1 MAKINKNKN
10 KNEVLLEAKGLY
22 KSYTQTSGFFVR
34 KQRVIKALNNVSLF
48 IKPGETLAI
57 VGESGSGKSTLARC
71 LLQLQAFEQGELF
84 FKGKNL
90 TSLDEKDKKHLKRH
104 IQMVFQDP
112 YASLNPRMKIEEI
125 LEEGLVIHD
134 LGNKKVRQTKVRSM
148 IKKVGLTVAD
158 LQKYPHQFSG
168 GQRQRIGI
176 ARALIVEPEL
186 VICDEPV
193 SALDVSIQAQ
203 ILLLL
208 KDLQKELGLSYL
220 FISHD
225 LRVVRHMADRIV
237 VMHQGK
243 IVELGLTKS
252 IYEKPKANY
261 TRELLNAIPGKHFKF
276 KVS

>member
-1 MAKINKNKN
+1 MMIKNI
-10 KNEVLLEAKGLY
+10 KNEMLLEAKSLY
-22 KSYTQTSGFFVR
+22 KTYTQTSGFFVR
-34 KQRVIKALNNVSLF
+34 RQRIIKALNNVSLS
-48 IKPGETLAI
+48 IKKGETLAI

-71 LLQLQAFEQGELF
+71 LLQLLSLDQGEIY
-84 FKGKNL
+84 FKGQNL
-90 TSLDEKDKKHLKRH
+90 NSLDARDKKHLKRH

-112 YASLNPRMKIEEI
+112 YASLNPRMKIGEI
-125 LEEGLVIHD
+125 LEEGLLIHG
-134 LGNKKVRQTKVRSM
+134 LGNKISRDKKIRDM
-148 IKKVGLTVAD
+148 IKKVGLTIAD
-158 LQKYPHQFSG
+158 LTKYPHQFSG

-176 ARALIVEPEL
+176 ARALIIEPEL

-208 KDLQKELGLSYL
+208 KALQKELDLSYL

-237 VMHQGK
+237 VMHQGE
-243 IVELGLTKS
+243 IVEQGSTKG

>member
-1 MAKINKNKN
+1 MAKIN

-22 KSYTQTSGFFVR
+22 KTYMQTSGFFVR
-34 KQRVIKALNNVSLF
+34 KQRVIKALNNVSLS

-71 LLQLQAFEQGELF
+71 LLQLLSFDQGELF

-90 TSLDEKDKKHLKRH
+90 TSLDEKDKKHLKRQ

-176 ARALIVEPEL
+176 ARALIVAPEL

-225 LRVVRHMADRIV
+225 LRVVRHMADRIA
-237 VMHQGK
+237 VMHQGQ
-243 IVELGLTKS
+243 IVEQGFTKS

>member
-1 MAKINKNKN
+1 MASKQI
-10 KNEVLLEAKGLY
+10 KNEMLLEAKGLY
-22 KSYTQTSGFFVR
+22 KTYTQTSGFFVR
-34 KQRVIKALNNVSLF
+34 RQRTIKALNNVSLS
-48 IKPGETLAI
+48 IKKGETLAI

-71 LLQLQAFEQGELF
+71 LLQLLSLDQGELF

-90 TSLDEKDKKHLKRH
+90 KTLKIEDKKDLKRQ

-112 YASLNPRMKIEEI
+112 YASLNPRMKIGEI
-125 LEEGLVIHD
+125 LEEGLLIHG
-134 LGNKKVRQTKVRSM
+134 LGDKISRDKKIRDM
-148 IKKVGLTVAD
+148 IKKVGLEVAD
-158 LQKYPHQFSG
+158 LTKYPHQFSG

-176 ARALIVEPEL
+176 ARALIVDPEL

-208 KDLQKELGLSYL
+208 KELQKELGLSYL

-225 LRVVRHMADRIV
+225 LRVVRHMADHIV

-243 IVELGLTKS
+243 IVEQGSVKS
-252 IYEKPKANY
+252 IYEKPKAHY
-261 TRELLNAIPGKHFKF
+261 TRELLNAIPGNHFKF

>member
-1 MAKINKNKN
+1 MAKIV

-22 KSYTQTSGFFVR
+22 KTYTQTSGFFVK
-34 KQRVIKALNNVSLF
+34 KQRVIKALNNVSLS
-48 IKPGETLAI
+48 IKKGETLAI

-71 LLQLQAFEQGELF
+71 LLQLLSLDQGELF

-90 TSLDEKDKKHLKRH
+90 TTLDEEGKKYLKRH

-112 YASLNPRMKIEEI
+112 YASLNPRMKIAEI
-125 LEEGLVIHD
+125 LEEGLLIHD
-134 LGNKKVRQTKVRSM
+134 LGHKIVRDKKMRDM
-148 IKKVGLTVAD
+148 IKKVGLEVSD
-158 LQKYPHQFSG
+158 LNKYPHQFSG

-208 KDLQKELGLSYL
+208 KELQKELGLSYL

-225 LRVVRHMADRIV
+225 LRVVRHMADSIA

-243 IVELGLTKS
+243 IVEQGSIKG
-252 IYEKPKANY
+252 IYEKPKAHY
-261 TRELLNAIPGKHFKF
+261 TRELLNAIPGNHFKF

>member
-1 MAKINKNKN
+1 M
-10 KNEVLLEAKGLY
+10 LLEARGLY
-22 KSYTQTSGFFVR
+22 KTYTQTSGFLVR
-34 KQRVIKALNNVSLF
+34 RQRIIKALNNVSLS
-48 IKPGETLAI
+48 IKRGETLAI

-71 LLQLQAFEQGELF
+71 LLQLLSLDEGELF
-84 FKGKNL
+84 FKVKNL
-90 TSLDEKDKKHLKRH
+90 KTLNVKEKKDLKRQ

-112 YASLNPRMKIEEI
+112 YASLNPRMKIGEI
-125 LEEGLVIHD
+125 LEEGLLIHG
-134 LGNKKVRQTKVRSM
+134 LGNKTSRDKKIRDM
-148 IKKVGLTVAD
+148 IKKVGLEVAD
-158 LQKYPHQFSG
+158 LTKYPHQFSG

-208 KDLQKELGLSYL
+208 KELQKELGLSYL

-225 LRVVRHMADRIV
+225 LRVVRHMADHIV

-243 IVELGLTKS
+243 IVEQGSVKS
-252 IYEKPKANY
+252 IYAKPKAHY
-261 TRELLNAIPGKHFKF
+261 TRELLNAIPGKHFNF

>member
-1 MAKINKNKN
+1 MAKII

-22 KSYTQTSGFFVR
+22 KTYTQTSGFFVR
-34 KQRVIKALNNVSLF
+34 KQRTIKALNNVSLS
-48 IKPGETLAI
+48 IKKGETLAI

-71 LLQLQAFEQGELF
+71 LLQLLSLDQGELF

-90 TSLDEKDKKHLKRH
+90 TSLDVKDKKYLKRH

-112 YASLNPRMKIEEI
+112 YASLNPRMKIAEI
-125 LEEGLVIHD
+125 LEEGLLIHD
-134 LGNKKVRQTKVRSM
+134 LGNKISRDKKMRDM
-148 IKKVGLTVAD
+148 IKKVGLEVSD
-158 LQKYPHQFSG
+158 LNKYPHQFSG

-208 KDLQKELGLSYL
+208 KELQKELGLSYL

-225 LRVVRHMADRIV
+225 LRVVRHMADSIA

-243 IVELGLTKS
+243 IVEQGSIKG

-261 TRELLNAIPGKHFKF
+261 TRELLNAIPGNHFKF

>member
-1 MAKINKNKN
+1 MAKINKNA
-10 KNEVLLEAKGLY
+10 VLLEAKGLY
-22 KSYTQTSGFFVR
+22 KTYTQTSGFFVR
-34 KQRVIKALNNVSLF
+34 KQRVIKALNNVSLS

-71 LLQLQAFEQGELF
+71 LLQLLSFDQGELF

-90 TSLDEKDKKHLKRH
+90 TSLDEKDKKHLKRQ

-148 IKKVGLTVAD
+148 IRKVGLTVPD

-225 LRVVRHMADRIV
+225 LRVVRHMADRIA

-243 IVELGLTKS
+243 IVEQGITKS

>member
-1 MAKINKNKN
+1 MISKHI
-10 KNEVLLEAKGLY
+10 KNEMLLEAKNLY
-22 KSYTQTSGFFVR
+22 KTYTQTSGFFVR
-34 KQRVIKALNNVSLF
+34 RQRTIKALNNLSLS
-48 IKPGETLAI
+48 IKKGETLAI

-71 LLQLQAFEQGELF
+71 LLQLLSLDEGELF

-90 TSLDEKDKKHLKRH
+90 KTLKIEDKKDLKRQ

-112 YASLNPRMKIEEI
+112 YASLNPRMKIGEI
-125 LEEGLVIHD
+125 LEEGLLIHG
-134 LGNKKVRQTKVRSM
+134 LGDKTSRDKKIRDM
-148 IKKVGLTVAD
+148 IKKVGLEFAD
-158 LQKYPHQFSG
+158 LTKYPHQFSG

-176 ARALIVEPEL
+176 ARALIVDPEL

-208 KDLQKELGLSYL
+208 KELQKELGLSYL

-225 LRVVRHMADRIV
+225 LRVVRHMADHIV

-243 IVELGLTKS
+243 IVEQGSVKN
-252 IYEKPKANY
+252 IYEKPKASY

>member
-1 MAKINKNKN
+1 MAKINTNA
-10 KNEVLLEAKGLY
+10 VLLEAKGLY

-34 KQRVIKALNNVSLF
+34 KQRVINALNNVSLS

-71 LLQLQAFEQGELF
+71 LLQLQSFDQGELF

-90 TSLDEKDKKHLKRH
+90 TSLDGKDKKHLKRQ

-148 IKKVGLTVAD
+148 IRKVGLTVAD

-243 IVELGLTKS
+243 VVEQGLTKS
-252 IYEKPKANY
+252 IYEKPKVNY

>member
-1 MAKINKNKN
+1 MAKKIDQ
-10 KNEVLLEAKGLY
+10 NEMLLEAKGLY
-22 KSYTQTSGFFVR
+22 KTYTQTSGFFVR
-34 KQRVIKALNNVSLF
+34 KQRIIKALNKVSLS
-48 IKPGETLAI
+48 IKKGQTLAV
-57 VGESGSGKSTLARC
+57 VGESGSGKSSLARC
-71 LLQLQAFEQGELF
+71 LLQLQAIDQGELF
-84 FKGKNL
+84 FKGQNM
-90 TSLDEKDKKHLKRH
+90 TSLNKLDSKSLKRD

-125 LEEGLVIHD
+125 LEEGLVIHE
-134 LGNKKVRQTKVRSM
+134 LGNKKARQVKVRDM
-148 IKKVGLTVAD
+148 IKKVGLSVAD
-158 LQKYPHQFSG
+158 LNKYPHQFSG

-176 ARALIVEPEL
+176 ARALIVEPQL

-208 KDLQKELGLSYL
+208 KDLQKEFNLSYL

-225 LRVVRHMADRIV
+225 LRVVRHMADEII

-243 IVELGLTKS
+243 IVEQGPTKG

-261 TRELLNAIPGKHFKF
+261 TRELLNAIPGKHFNF

>member
-1 MAKINKNKN
+1 MAKIV
-10 KNEVLLEAKGLY
+10 KNEVLLEATGLY
-22 KSYTQTSGFFVR
+22 KTYTQTSGFFVR
-34 KQRVIKALNNVSLF
+34 KQRTIKALNNVSLS
-48 IKPGETLAI
+48 IKKGETLAI

-71 LLQLQAFEQGELF
+71 LLQLLSLDQGELF

-90 TSLDEKDKKHLKRH
+90 NSLDTEGKKYLKRH

-112 YASLNPRMKIEEI
+112 YASLNPRMKISEI
-125 LEEGLVIHD
+125 LEEGLLIHD
-134 LGNKKVRQTKVRSM
+134 LGNKILRDKKMRDM
-148 IKKVGLTVAD
+148 IKKVGLELSD
-158 LQKYPHQFSG
+158 LNKYPHQFSG

-208 KDLQKELGLSYL
+208 KELQKELGLSYL

-225 LRVVRHMADRIV
+225 LRVVRHMADRIA

-243 IVELGLTKS
+243 IVEQGSVKG

-261 TRELLNAIPGKHFKF
+261 TRELLNAIPGNHFKF

>member
-1 MAKINKNKN
+1 MAKMF

-22 KSYTQTSGFFVR
+22 KTYTQTSGFFVR
-34 KQRVIKALNNVSLF
+34 KQRVIKALNNVSLS
-48 IKPGETLAI
+48 IKKGETLAI

-71 LLQLQAFEQGELF
+71 LLQLLSLDQGELF

-90 TSLDEKDKKHLKRH
+90 TTLDVEGKKYLKRH

-112 YASLNPRMKIEEI
+112 YASLNPRMKIAEI
-125 LEEGLVIHD
+125 LEEGLLIHD
-134 LGNKKVRQTKVRSM
+134 LGNKIVRDKKMRDM
-148 IKKVGLTVAD
+148 IKKVGLEVSD
-158 LQKYPHQFSG
+158 LNKYPHQFSG

-208 KDLQKELGLSYL
+208 KELQKELGLSYL

-225 LRVVRHMADRIV
+225 LRVVRHMADSIA

-243 IVELGLTKS
+243 IVEQGSIKG

-261 TRELLNAIPGKHFKF
+261 TRELLNAIPGNHFKF

>member
-1 MAKINKNKN
+1 MAKINKNA
-10 KNEVLLEAKGLY
+10 VLLEAKGLY
-22 KSYTQTSGFFVR
+22 KTYTQTSGFFVK
-34 KQRVIKALNNVSLF
+34 KQRIIKALNNVSLS
-48 IKPGETLAI
+48 IKKGETLAI

-71 LLQLQAFEQGELF
+71 LLQLLSLDEGELF

-90 TSLDEKDKKHLKRH
+90 TSLDVEGKKYLKRH

-112 YASLNPRMKIEEI
+112 YASLNPRMKIAEI
-125 LEEGLVIHD
+125 LEEGLLIHD
-134 LGNKKVRQTKVRSM
+134 LGNKIVRDKKMRDM
-148 IKKVGLTVAD
+148 IKKVGLEASD
-158 LQKYPHQFSG
+158 LNKYPHQFSG

-208 KDLQKELGLSYL
+208 KELQKELGLSYL

-225 LRVVRHMADRIV
+225 LRVVRHMADSIA

-243 IVELGLTKS
+243 IVEQGSIKG

-261 TRELLNAIPGKHFKF
+261 TRELLNAIPGNHFKF

>member
-1 MAKINKNKN
+1 MAKIN

-22 KSYTQTSGFFVR
+22 KTYTQTSGFFVR
-34 KQRVIKALNNVSLF
+34 KQRVIKALNNFSLS

-71 LLQLQAFEQGELF
+71 LLQLQAFDQGELL
-84 FKGKNL
+84 FKRKNL
-90 TSLDEKDKKHLKRH
+90 TSLDVKEKKHLKRH

-134 LGNKKVRQTKVRSM
+134 LGDKKLRQKKVRDM
-148 IKKVGLTVAD
+148 IKKVGLSVAD
-158 LQKYPHQFSG
+158 LKKYPHQFSG

-243 IVELGLTKS
+243 IVEQGYTKS

>member
-1 MAKINKNKN
+1 MAKML

-22 KSYTQTSGFFVR
+22 KTYTQTSGFFVK
-34 KQRVIKALNNVSLF
+34 KQRVIKALNNVSLS
-48 IKPGETLAI
+48 IKKGETLAI

-71 LLQLQAFEQGELF
+71 LLQLLSLDQGELF

-90 TSLDEKDKKHLKRH
+90 NSLDVKDKKYLKRH

-112 YASLNPRMKIEEI
+112 YASLNPRMKISEI
-125 LEEGLVIHD
+125 LEEGLLIHN
-134 LGNKKVRQTKVRSM
+134 LGNKIVRDKKMRDM
-148 IKKVGLTVAD
+148 IKKVGLEVSD
-158 LQKYPHQFSG
+158 LNKYPHQFSG

-208 KDLQKELGLSYL
+208 KELQKELGLSYL

-225 LRVVRHMADRIV
+225 LRVVRHMADSIA

-243 IVELGLTKS
+243 IVEQGSIKG

-261 TRELLNAIPGKHFKF
+261 TRELLNAIPGNHFKF

>member
-1 MAKINKNKN
+1 MAKKID
-10 KNEVLLEAKGLY
+10 KNEMLLEAKGLY
-22 KSYTQTSGFFVR
+22 KTYTQTSGFFVR
-34 KQRVIKALNNVSLF
+34 KQRIIKALNNVSLS
-48 IKPGETLAI
+48 IKKGQTLAV
-57 VGESGSGKSTLARC
+57 VGESGSGKSSLARC
-71 LLQLQAFEQGELF
+71 LLQLQAIDQGELF
-84 FKGKNL
+84 FKGQNM
-90 TSLDEKDKKHLKRH
+90 TSLNKLDSKSLKRD

-125 LEEGLVIHD
+125 LEEGLVIHE
-134 LGNKKVRQTKVRSM
+134 LGNKKARQVKVRDM
-148 IKKVGLTVAD
+148 IKKVGLSVAD
-158 LQKYPHQFSG
+158 LNKYPHQFSG

-176 ARALIVEPEL
+176 ARALIVEPQL

-208 KDLQKELGLSYL
+208 KDLQKEFNLSYL

-225 LRVVRHMADRIV
+225 LRVVRHMADEMI

-243 IVELGLTKS
+243 IVEQGPTKG

-261 TRELLNAIPGKHFKF
+261 TRELLNAIPGKHFNF

>member
-1 MAKINKNKN
+1 MAKINKN
-10 KNEVLLEAKGLY
+10 ELLLEAKGLY
-22 KSYTQTSGFFVR
+22 KTYTQTSGFFVR
-34 KQRVIKALNNVSLF
+34 KQRFIKALNNVSLS

-71 LLQLQAFEQGELF
+71 LLQLLSFDQGELF

-90 TSLDEKDKKHLKRH
+90 TSLDVKDKKYLKRQ

-148 IKKVGLTVAD
+148 IKKVGLTVPD

-243 IVELGLTKS
+243 IVEQGLTKS

>member
-1 MAKINKNKN
+1 MASKQI
-10 KNEVLLEAKGLY
+10 KNEMLLEAKGLY
-22 KSYTQTSGFFVR
+22 KTYTQTSGFFVR
-34 KQRVIKALNNVSLF
+34 RQRTIKALNNVSLS
-48 IKPGETLAI
+48 IKKGETLAI

-71 LLQLQAFEQGELF
+71 LLQLLSLDQGELF

-90 TSLDEKDKKHLKRH
+90 KTLKIEDKKDLKRQ

-112 YASLNPRMKIEEI
+112 YASLNPRMKIGEI
-125 LEEGLVIHD
+125 LEEGLLIHG
-134 LGNKKVRQTKVRSM
+134 LGDKISRDKKIRDM
-148 IKKVGLTVAD
+148 IKKVGLSVSD
-158 LQKYPHQFSG
+158 LTKYPHQFSG

-176 ARALIVEPEL
+176 ARALIVDPEL

-208 KDLQKELGLSYL
+208 KELQKELGLSYL

-225 LRVVRHMADRIV
+225 LRVVRHMADHIV

-243 IVELGLTKS
+243 IVEQGSVKS
-252 IYEKPKANY
+252 IYEKPKAHY
-261 TRELLNAIPGKHFKF
+261 TRELLNAIPGNHFKF

>member
-1 MAKINKNKN
+1 MVKINTKA
-10 KNEVLLEAKGLY
+10 VLLEAKGLY
-22 KSYTQTSGFFVR
+22 KTYTQTSGFFVK
-34 KQRVIKALNNVSLF
+34 KQRIIKALNNVSLS
-48 IKPGETLAI
+48 IKKGETLAI

-71 LLQLQAFEQGELF
+71 LLQLLSFDKGELF

-90 TSLDEKDKKHLKRH
+90 TSLDDKDKKHLKRQ

-134 LGNKKVRQTKVRSM
+134 LGNKKVRQIKVRSM
-148 IKKVGLTVAD
+148 IKKVGLTIPD

-225 LRVVRHMADRIV
+225 LRVVRHMADEIA
-237 VMHQGK
+237 VMHQGE
-243 IVELGLTKS
+243 IVEQGFTKS

-261 TRELLNAIPGKHFKF
+261 TRELLNAIPGNHFKF

>member
-1 MAKINKNKN
+1 MAKKIDKH
-10 KNEVLLEAKGLY
+10 EMLLEAKGLY
-22 KSYTQTSGFFVR
+22 KTYTQTSGFFVR
-34 KQRVIKALNNVSLF
+34 KTRAIKALSNVSLK
-48 IKPGETLAI
+48 IMKGQTLAV
-57 VGESGSGKSTLARC
+57 VGESGSGKSTLARS
-71 LLQLQAFEQGELF
+71 LLQLQAIDQGELR
-84 FKGKNL
+84 FKGQDM
-90 TSLDEKDKKHLKRH
+90 TSLNKIDGKALKRS

-125 LEEGLVIHD
+125 LEEGLVIHG
-134 LGNKKVRQTKVRSM
+134 LGHKKTRQLKVRDM
-148 IKKVGLTVAD
+148 IKKVGLNVAD
-158 LQKYPHQFSG
+158 LNKYPHQFSG

-208 KDLQKELGLSYL
+208 KDLQREFNLSYL

-225 LRVVRHMADRIV
+225 LRVVRHMADEII

-243 IVELGLTKS
+243 IVEQGQTKKV
-252 IYEKPKANY
+252 YEKPEANY

>member
-1 MAKINKNKN
+1 MAKIV

-22 KSYTQTSGFFVR
+22 KTYTQTSGFFVK
-34 KQRVIKALNNVSLF
+34 KQRVIKALNNVSLS
-48 IKPGETLAI
+48 IKKGETLSI

-71 LLQLQAFEQGELF
+71 LLQLLSLDQGELF

-90 TSLDEKDKKHLKRH
+90 NSLDVKDKKYLKRH

-112 YASLNPRMKIEEI
+112 YASLNPRMKISEI
-125 LEEGLVIHD
+125 LEEGLLIHD
-134 LGNKKVRQTKVRSM
+134 LGNKIVRDKKMRDM
-148 IKKVGLTVAD
+148 IKKVGLEVSD
-158 LQKYPHQFSG
+158 LNKYPHQFSG

-208 KDLQKELGLSYL
+208 KKLQKELGLSYL

-225 LRVVRHMADRIV
+225 LRVVRHMADSIA

-243 IVELGLTKS
+243 ILEQGSIKG

-261 TRELLNAIPGKHFKF
+261 TRELLNAIPGNHFKF

>member
-1 MAKINKNKN
+1 MISKHI
-10 KNEVLLEAKGLY
+10 KNEMLLEAKGLY
-22 KSYTQTSGFFVR
+22 KTYTQTSGFFVR
-34 KQRVIKALNNVSLF
+34 RQRTIKALNNVSLS
-48 IKPGETLAI
+48 IKKGETLAI

-71 LLQLQAFEQGELF
+71 LLQLLSLDEGELF

-90 TSLDEKDKKHLKRH
+90 KTLNVKDKKDLKRH

-112 YASLNPRMKIEEI
+112 YASLNPRMKIGEI
-125 LEEGLVIHD
+125 LEEGLLIHG
-134 LGNKKVRQTKVRSM
+134 LGDKTSRDKKIRDM
-148 IKKVGLTVAD
+148 IKKVGLEVAD
-158 LQKYPHQFSG
+158 VNKYPHQFSG

-208 KDLQKELGLSYL
+208 KELQKELGLSYL

-225 LRVVRHMADRIV
+225 LRVVRHVADHIV

-243 IVELGLTKS
+243 IVEQGSVKS

>member
-1 MAKINKNKN
+1 MAKIN

-22 KSYTQTSGFFVR
+22 KTYTQTSGFFVK
-34 KQRVIKALNNVSLF
+34 KQRIIKALNNVSLS
-48 IKPGETLAI
+48 IKKGETLAI

-71 LLQLQAFEQGELF
+71 LLQLLSLDQGELF

-90 TSLDEKDKKHLKRH
+90 TTLDVEGKKYLKRH

-112 YASLNPRMKIEEI
+112 YASLNPRMKIAEI
-125 LEEGLVIHD
+125 LEEGLLIHD
-134 LGNKKVRQTKVRSM
+134 LGDKFSRDKKMRDM
-148 IKKVGLTVAD
+148 IKKVGLEVSD
-158 LQKYPHQFSG
+158 LNKYPHQFSG

-208 KDLQKELGLSYL
+208 KELQKELGLSYL

-225 LRVVRHMADRIV
+225 LRVVRHMADSIA

-243 IVELGLTKS
+243 IVEQGSIKG

-261 TRELLNAIPGKHFKF
+261 TRELLNAIPGNHFKF

>member
-1 MAKINKNKN
+1 MVKIV

-22 KSYTQTSGFFVR
+22 KTYTQTSGFFVK
-34 KQRVIKALNNVSLF
+34 KQRVIKALNNVSLS
-48 IKPGETLAI
+48 IKKGETLAI

-71 LLQLQAFEQGELF
+71 LLQLLSLDQGELF

-90 TSLDEKDKKHLKRH
+90 NSLDVEGKKYLKRH

-112 YASLNPRMKIEEI
+112 YASLNPRMKIAEI
-125 LEEGLVIHD
+125 LEEGLLIHH
-134 LGNKKVRQTKVRSM
+134 LGNKIVRDKKMREM
-148 IKKVGLTVAD
+148 IKKVGLEVSD
-158 LQKYPHQFSG
+158 LNKYPHQFSG

-208 KDLQKELGLSYL
+208 KNLQKELGLSYL

-225 LRVVRHMADRIV
+225 LRVVRHMADNIA

-243 IVELGLTKS
+243 IVEQGSIKG

-261 TRELLNAIPGKHFKF
+261 TRELLNAIPGNHFKF

>member
-1 MAKINKNKN
+1 MISKNM
-10 KNEVLLEAKGLY
+10 KNEVLLEAKNLY
-22 KSYTQTSGFFVR
+22 KTYTQTSGFFVR
-34 KQRVIKALNNVSLF
+34 RQRTIKALNNVSLS
-48 IKPGETLAI
+48 IKKGETLAI

-71 LLQLQAFEQGELF
+71 LLQLLSLDEGELF

-90 TSLDEKDKKHLKRH
+90 ITLKDQDKKDLKRH

-112 YASLNPRMKIEEI
+112 YASLNPRMKISEI
-125 LEEGLVIHD
+125 LEEGLLIHG
-134 LGNKKVRQTKVRSM
+134 LGDKKTRDKKIRYM
-148 IKKVGLTVAD
+148 IKKVGLSVSD
-158 LQKYPHQFSG
+158 LSKYPHQFSG

-176 ARALIVEPEL
+176 SRALIVDPEL

-225 LRVVRHMADRIV
+225 LRVVRHMADHIV

-243 IVELGLTKS
+243 IVEQGSVKN
-252 IYEKPKANY
+252 IYEKPKDQY
-261 TRELLNAIPGKHFKF
+261 TRELLNAIPGNHFKF

>member
-1 MAKINKNKN
+1 MAKINTNA
-10 KNEVLLEAKGLY
+10 VLLEAKGLY
-22 KSYTQTSGFFVR
+22 KTYTQTSGFFVR
-34 KQRVIKALNNVSLF
+34 KQRVIKALNNVSLS

-71 LLQLQAFEQGELF
+71 LLQLLSFDQGELF

-90 TSLDEKDKKHLKRH
+90 TSLDDKDKKHLKRQ

-148 IKKVGLTVAD
+148 IKKVGLTVPD

-243 IVELGLTKS
+243 VVEQGLTKS

>member
-1 MAKINKNKN
+1 MTSKNIKH
-10 KNEVLLEAKGLY
+10 EMLLEAKGLY
-22 KSYTQTSGFFVR
+22 KTYTQTSGFFVR
-34 KQRVIKALNNVSLF
+34 RQRTIKALNNVSLS
-48 IKPGETLAI
+48 IKKGETLAI

-71 LLQLQAFEQGELF
+71 LLQLLSLDEGELF
-84 FKGKNL
+84 FKGKNVM
-90 TSLDEKDKKHLKRH
+90 SLKVDEKKHLKRH

-112 YASLNPRMKIEEI
+112 YASLNPRMKIGEI
-125 LEEGLVIHD
+125 LEEGLLIHG
-134 LGNKKVRQTKVRSM
+134 LGDKISRDKKIRDM
-148 IKKVGLTVAD
+148 IKKVGLSVSD
-158 LQKYPHQFSG
+158 LSKYPHQFSG

-208 KDLQKELGLSYL
+208 KELQKELHLSYL

-225 LRVVRHMADRIV
+225 LRVVRHMADKIV

-243 IVELGLTKS
+243 IVEQGTTKH

>member
-1 MAKINKNKN
+1 MAKKID
-10 KNEVLLEAKGLY
+10 KNEMLLEAKGLY
-22 KSYTQTSGFFVR
+22 KTYTQTSGFFVR
-34 KQRVIKALNNVSLF
+34 KQRIIKALNNVSLS
-48 IKPGETLAI
+48 IKKGQTLAV
-57 VGESGSGKSTLARC
+57 VGESGSGKSSLARC
-71 LLQLQAFEQGELF
+71 LLQLQAIDQGELF
-84 FKGKNL
+84 FKGQNM
-90 TSLDEKDKKHLKRH
+90 TSLNKLDSKSLKRD

-125 LEEGLVIHD
+125 LEEGLVIHE
-134 LGNKKVRQTKVRSM
+134 LGNKKTRQVKVRDM
-148 IKKVGLTVAD
+148 IKKVGLSVAD
-158 LQKYPHQFSG
+158 LNKYPHQFSG

-176 ARALIVEPEL
+176 ARALIVEPKL

-208 KDLQKELGLSYL
+208 KDLQKEFNLSYL

-225 LRVVRHMADRIV
+225 LRVVRHMADEII

-243 IVELGLTKS
+243 IVEQGRTKG
-252 IYEKPKANY
+252 IYEKPKVNY
-261 TRELLNAIPGKHFKF
+261 TRELLNAIPGKHFNF

>member
-1 MAKINKNKN
+1 MAKKID
-10 KNEVLLEAKGLY
+10 KNEMLLEAKGLY
-22 KSYTQTSGFFVR
+22 KTYMQTSGFFVR
-34 KQRVIKALNNVSLF
+34 KQRIIKALNNVSLS
-48 IKPGETLAI
+48 IKKGQTLAV
-57 VGESGSGKSTLARC
+57 VGESGSGKSSLARC
-71 LLQLQAFEQGELF
+71 LLQLQAIDQGELF
-84 FKGKNL
+84 FKGQNM
-90 TSLDEKDKKHLKRH
+90 TSLNKLDSKSLKRD

-125 LEEGLVIHD
+125 LEEGLVIHE
-134 LGNKKVRQTKVRSM
+134 LGNKKTRQVKVRDM
-148 IKKVGLTVAD
+148 IKKVGLSVAD
-158 LQKYPHQFSG
+158 LNKYPHQFSG

-176 ARALIVEPEL
+176 ARALIVEPQL

-208 KDLQKELGLSYL
+208 KDLQKEFNLSYL

-225 LRVVRHMADRIV
+225 LRVVRHMADEII

-243 IVELGLTKS
+243 IVEQGPTKG

-261 TRELLNAIPGKHFKF
+261 TRELLNAIPGKHFNF

>member
-1 MAKINKNKN
+1 MAKIV

-22 KSYTQTSGFFVR
+22 KTYTQTSGFFVK
-34 KQRVIKALNNVSLF
+34 KQRVIKALNNVSLS
-48 IKPGETLAI
+48 IKKGETLAI

-71 LLQLQAFEQGELF
+71 LLQLLSLDQGELF
-84 FKGKNL
+84 FKGKDL
-90 TSLDEKDKKHLKRH
+90 TSLDAEGKKYLKRH

-112 YASLNPRMKIEEI
+112 YASLNPRMKIAEI
-125 LEEGLVIHD
+125 LEEGLLIHD
-134 LGNKKVRQTKVRSM
+134 LGNKIVRDKKMRDM
-148 IKKVGLTVAD
+148 IKKVGLEVSD
-158 LQKYPHQFSG
+158 LNKYPHQFSG

-208 KDLQKELGLSYL
+208 KELQKELGLSYL

-225 LRVVRHMADRIV
+225 LRVVRHMADNIA

-243 IVELGLTKS
+243 IVEQGSIKG
-252 IYEKPKANY
+252 IYEKPKAHY
-261 TRELLNAIPGKHFKF
+261 TRELLNAIPGNHFKF

>member
-1 MAKINKNKN
+1 MAKIN

-22 KSYTQTSGFFVR
+22 KTYTQTSGFFVK
-34 KQRVIKALNNVSLF
+34 KQKIIKALNNVSLS
-48 IKPGETLAI
+48 IKKGETLAI

-71 LLQLQAFEQGELF
+71 LLQLMSLDQGELF

-90 TSLDEKDKKHLKRH
+90 TSLDVEGKKYLKRH

-112 YASLNPRMKIEEI
+112 YASLNPRMKIAEI
-125 LEEGLVIHD
+125 LEEGLLIHD
-134 LGNKKVRQTKVRSM
+134 LGNKIVRDKKMRDM
-148 IKKVGLTVAD
+148 IKKVGLEVSD
-158 LQKYPHQFSG
+158 LNKYPHQFSG

-208 KDLQKELGLSYL
+208 KELQKELGLSYL

-225 LRVVRHMADRIV
+225 LRVVRHMADSIA

-243 IVELGLTKS
+243 IVEQGSIKG

-261 TRELLNAIPGKHFKF
+261 TRELLNAIPGNHFKF

>member
-1 MAKINKNKN
+1 MAKKID
-10 KNEVLLEAKGLY
+10 KNEMLLEAKGLY
-22 KSYTQTSGFFVR
+22 KTYMQTSGFFVR
-34 KQRVIKALNNVSLF
+34 KQRIIKALNNVSLS
-48 IKPGETLAI
+48 IKKGQTLAV
-57 VGESGSGKSTLARC
+57 VGESGSGKSSLARC
-71 LLQLQAFEQGELF
+71 LLQLQAIDQGELF
-84 FKGKNL
+84 FKGQNM
-90 TSLDEKDKKHLKRH
+90 TSLNKLDSKSLKRD

-125 LEEGLVIHD
+125 LEEGLVIHE
-134 LGNKKVRQTKVRSM
+134 LGNKKTRQVKVRDM
-148 IKKVGLTVAD
+148 IKKVGLSVAD
-158 LQKYPHQFSG
+158 LNKYPHQFSG

-176 ARALIVEPEL
+176 ARALIVEPQL

-208 KDLQKELGLSYL
+208 KDLQKEFNLSYL

-225 LRVVRHMADRIV
+225 LRVVRHMADEII

-243 IVELGLTKS
+243 IVEQGRTKG

-261 TRELLNAIPGKHFKF
+261 TRELLNAIPGKHFNF

>member
-1 MAKINKNKN
+1 MAKIIKNA
-10 KNEVLLEAKGLY
+10 VLLEAKGLY
-22 KSYTQTSGFFVR
+22 KTYTQTSGFFVK
-34 KQRVIKALNNVSLF
+34 KQRIIKALNNVSLS
-48 IKPGETLAI
+48 IKKGETLAI

-71 LLQLQAFEQGELF
+71 LLQLLSFDQGELF

-90 TSLDEKDKKHLKRH
+90 TSLDDKDKKHLKRQ

-148 IKKVGLTVAD
+148 IKKVGLTVPD

-243 IVELGLTKS
+243 VVEQGLTKS

-261 TRELLNAIPGKHFKF
+261 TRELLNAIPGNHFKF

>member
-1 MAKINKNKN
+1 MTSKAI
-10 KNEVLLEAKGLY
+10 KNEMLLEAKGLY
-22 KSYTQTSGFFVR
+22 KTYTQTSGFFIR
-34 KQRVIKALNNVSLF
+34 RQRTIKALNNVSLS
-48 IKPGETLAI
+48 IKKGETLAI

-71 LLQLQAFEQGELF
+71 LLQLLSLDEGELF
-84 FKGKNL
+84 FKGKNVM
-90 TSLDEKDKKHLKRH
+90 SFKADDKKHLKRQ

-112 YASLNPRMKIEEI
+112 YASLNPRMKIGEI
-125 LEEGLVIHD
+125 LEEGLLIHS
-134 LGNKKVRQTKVRSM
+134 LGDKTSRDKKIRDM
-148 IKKVGLTVAD
+148 IKKVGLSVND
-158 LQKYPHQFSG
+158 LTKYPHQFSG

-208 KDLQKELGLSYL
+208 KALQKELGLSYL

-225 LRVVRHMADRIV
+225 LRVVRHMADRML

-243 IVELGLTKS
+243 IVEQGSTKM